1 MNSPHQMESF
11 DTNIDYFGGINQ
23 CQQYFLSLPLKS
35 SDLFLL
41 SQPGTKITKINFCTK
56 IEFEKK

>member
-23 CQQYFLSLPLKS
+23 CQRYFLSLPLES
-35 SDLFLL
+35 SDLSFSFLNQGL
-41 SQPGTKITKINFCTK
+41 K
-56 IEFEKK
+56 